1 MAVAEAK
8 AILAFEQFLFSVIY
22 PITLQPSF
30 PREGFMVVAG
40 WFECFSGSQFVAVC
54 PGGSCCGSAL
64 CAAAATSNLWVMSP
78 GQLSLHSWSSL
89 PVIILM
95 HTEILPR

>member
-64 CAAAATSNLWVMSP
+64 DAAAATSNLKLLQFSSCDHSDAHRNLTKVEKYR
-78 GQLSLHSWSSL
+78 SLL
-89 PVIILM
+89 V
-95 HTEILPR
+95 